1 MENNKILIYDL
12 SLDALI
18 EKSKDLGQ
26 PKYRA
31 EQIWTAIYK
40 TFRTS
45 PEEITTLPKDFREKL
60 DQVFSFQALNPVREI
75 QSADQLTTKTL
86 FRLQDGNLIE
96 AVLMFYE
103 DRRTLCISSQ
113 SGCGIGCS
121 FCATG
126 QMGFRRNLSS
136 GEIVA
141 QVLYYARY
149 LDEMDENVTNVVVM
163 GMGEPFQ
170 NYDNVISALNRLND
184 PKALG
189 LGARRFTI
197 STVGLV
203 PKIIQF
209 ADEGYQYNL
218 AISLHTVD
226 DELRSRLIPINNKYS
241 VNNLISA
248 CRYYVRKTSRRVTF
262 EYALIQGVNDSTEDA
277 IALANKLRG
286 MICHVN
292 VIQLNPTKEFNE
304 QGSSTE
310 RAKSFCATLEANNIP
325 CTIRLRRGIEIQA
338 GCGQLATDEEKEN
351 LV

>member
-12 SLDALI
+12 SLDSLK
-18 EKSKDLGQ
+18 EKIKDLGQ
-26 PKYRA
+26 PGYRA
-31 EQIWTAIYK
+31 EQIWTALYQ
-40 TFRTS
+40 TFRIS
-45 PEEITTLPKDFREKL
+45 PEEISTLPKEFRIKL
-60 DQVFSFQALNPVREI
+60 DQVFSFQALTPVRAI
-75 QSADQLTTKTL
+75 QSSDGLTIKTL
-86 FRLQDGNLIE
+86 FRLGDGNFIE
-96 AVLMFYE
+96 AVLMYYE

-126 QMGFRRNLSS
+126 QMGFRRNLTS

-141 QVLYYARY
+141 QVLYYARN
-149 LDEMDENVTNVVVM
+149 LTEVGEKVTNVVVM

-170 NYDNVISALNRLND
+170 NYDNVINAMNRLNH

-197 STVGLV
+197 STVGLI

-226 DELRSRLIPINNKYS
+226 DELRSKLIPINKKYP
-241 VNNLISA
+241 VDDLISA
-248 CRYYVRKTSRRVTF
+248 CRYYVKKTSRRVTF
-262 EYALIQGVNDSTEDA
+262 EYALIQGINDSTEDA
-277 IALANKLRG
+277 EALASKLRG
-286 MICHVN
+286 LICHVN
-292 VIQLNPTKEFNE
+292 LIQLNPTKGFKEE
-304 QGSSTE
+304 GSSTD
-310 RAKSFCATLEANNIP
+310 RANSFCETLEANNIS

-338 GCGQLATDEEKEN
+338 GCGQLATEAETKS
-351 LV
+351 

>member
-1 MENNKILIYDL
+1 MQTEKILIYDL
-12 SLDALI
+12 SLEELE
-18 EKSKDLGQ
+18 EKINTLGQ
-26 PKYRA
+26 PGYRA
-31 EQIWTAIYK
+31 KQIWTAIYQ
-40 TFRTS
+40 TYRVF
-45 PEEITTLPKDFREKL
+45 PEEITTLPKNFREEL
-60 DQVFSFQALNPVREI
+60 DQVFSFQALTPVRTIE
-75 QSADQLTTKTL
+75 SADGLTQKTL
-86 FRLQDGNLIE
+86 FRLYDGNFIE
-96 AVLMFYE
+96 AVLMYYE

-126 QMGFRRNLSS
+126 QMGFRRNLTS

-149 LDEMDENVTNVVVM
+149 LAEMDENVTNVVVM

-170 NYDNVISALNRLND
+170 NYDNVISAVNRLND
-184 PKALG
+184 PEAFG

-197 STVGLV
+197 STVGLI

-226 DELRSRLIPINNKYS
+226 DDLRSKLIPINKKYP
-241 VNNLISA
+241 VDELISA
-248 CRYYVRKTSRRVTF
+248 CRYYVHKTSRRVTF
-262 EYALIQGVNDSTEDA
+262 EYALIQGVNDSKEDA
-277 IALANKLRG
+277 VALAKKLQR

-292 VIQLNPTKEFNE
+292 LIQLNPTKEFGEKGTSAE
-304 QGSSTE
+304 QTQAFYE
-310 RAKSFCATLEANNIP
+310 TLEANNIS

-338 GCGQLATDEEKEN
+338 GCGQLATDAESN
-351 LV
+351 V

>member
-1 MENNKILIYDL
+1 MENKKILIYDL

-18 EKSKDLGQ
+18 EKIKELGQ
-26 PKYRA
+26 PEYRA
-31 EQIWTAIYK
+31 EQIWTALYK
-40 TFRTS
+40 TFRTT
-45 PEEITTLPKDFREKL
+45 PEEITTLPKNFREKL
-60 DQVFSFQALNPVREI
+60 DEVFSFRALNPVRAIE
-75 QSADQLTTKTL
+75 SADGLTMKTL
-86 FRLQDGNLIE
+86 FRLDDGNFIE
-96 AVLMFYE
+96 AVLMYYE

-126 QMGFRRNLSS
+126 QMGFRRNLTS

-149 LDEMDENVTNVVVM
+149 LDEMGENVTNVVVM

-170 NYDNVISALNRLND
+170 NYDRVISALNRLND

-197 STVGLV
+197 STVGLI
-203 PKIIQF
+203 PKIRQF

-226 DELRSRLIPINNKYS
+226 DELRSKLIPINKRYP
-241 VNNLISA
+241 VDDLISA
-248 CRYYVRKTSRRVTF
+248 CRYYVHKTSRRVTF
-262 EYALIQGVNDSTEDA
+262 EYALIQDVNDSIEDA
-277 IALANKLRG
+277 LALAEKLRG

-292 VIQLNPTKEFNE
+292 VIQLNPTKAFDE

-310 RAKSFCATLEANNIP
+310 RAKAFCETLESHNIP

-338 GCGQLATDEEKEN
+338 GCGQLATDEETKA
-351 LV
+351 

>member
-1 MENNKILIYDL
+1 MENNKVLVYDL
-12 SLDALI
+12 SLDVLKKKI
-18 EKSKDLGQ
+18 KDLGQ
-26 PKYRA
+26 PEYRA
-31 EQIWTAIYK
+31 GQIWTAIYQ

-45 PEEITTLPKDFREKL
+45 PEEITTLPKGFRDKL
-60 DQVFSFQALNPVREI
+60 DQFFSFQALTPVRAIE
-75 QSADQLTTKTL
+75 SDDRLTIKTL
-86 FRLQDGNLIE
+86 FRLNDGNFIE
-96 AVLMFYE
+96 AVLMFYN

-126 QMGFRRNLSS
+126 QMGFRRNLTS

-141 QVLYYARY
+141 QVMYYARY
-149 LDEMDENVTNVVVM
+149 LAEMDENVTNVVVM

-170 NYDNVISALNRLND
+170 NYDNVITALNRLND
-184 PKALG
+184 PKAFG

-203 PKIIQF
+203 PKIRQF

-226 DELRSRLIPINNKYS
+226 DELRSKLIPINKKYP
-241 VNNLISA
+241 VNELISA

-262 EYALIQGVNDSTEDA
+262 EYALIHGVNDSTEDA

-292 VIQLNPTKEFNE
+292 LIQLNPTKEFSE
-304 QGSSTE
+304 QGSSAE
-310 RAKSFCATLEANNIP
+310 RANSFCETLEANNIS

-338 GCGQLATDEEKEN
+338 GCGQLATDAEMEK
-351 LV
+351 